1 MVRFRIRTNWTNSV
15 SRTHEFRA
23 GRLGR
28 RVDARPA
35 EVGVLGSRSAAAGGD
50 PAVAHRARGGLV
62 RVGGP
67 SVARPRARSAG
78 GCALRQPARL
88 LHVRRR
94 RQPASE
100 IDPSILGT
108 LFERG
113 LDPGKRA
120 QLGAHYTDRDK
131 IHSDLTA
138 RRGRTRRR
146 PHPCQASSGERW
158 RCLHGR
164 HEGRSLRC
172 RGRPGGGLVIEP
184 SASGLQFPQKPFED
198 RVSSPHKRGW
208 ELPGPKSADHEV
220 VRIQVGGACRRCG
233 DETGT
238 SGADGT
244 KTDESRRRR
253 PRSQATLVAKPPPEG
268 GSGVEP
274 PRNERPRTHRR
285 VGIRNRSL
293 LLAIRPGNDGRGWRW
308 VRPREPGRSSGTPPP
323 SPRAAAPSAGVQRSA
338 SIGAMMFHWNFW

>member
-1 MVRFRIRTNWTNSV
+1 M
-15 SRTHEFRA
+15 A
-23 GRLGR
+23 GEP
-28 RVDARPA
+28 V
-35 EVGVLGSRSAAAGGD
+35 
-50 PAVAHRARGGLV
+50 
-62 RVGGP
+62 
-67 SVARPRARSAG
+67 
-78 GCALRQPARL
+78 
-88 LHVRRR
+88 
-94 RQPASE
+94 
-100 IDPSILGT
+100 T
-108 LFERG
+108 W
-113 LDPGKRA
+113 
-120 QLGAHYTDRDK
+120 
-131 IHSDLTA
+131 
-138 RRGRTRRR
+138 RGRALQTK
-146 PHPCQASSGERW
+146 PATA
-158 RCLHGR
+158 
-164 HEGRSLRC
+164 
-172 RGRPGGGLVIEP
+172 
-184 SASGLQFPQKPFED
+184 SASRVCGGNPRPQVECHPHD
-198 RVSSPHKRGW
+198 RGPSPHKRGW

-220 VRIQVGGACRRCG
+220 VRVQVGGACRRCG

-274 PRNERPRTHRR
+274 PRNERTRTHRR